1 MARAQLDPDDTHLPG
16 ACAGPDSESG
26 GGAVMLVVADVNIS
40 QDEVEFLRGID
51 TVERVVYVAQDL
63 RRSMPDE
70 EIVEYALENDAL
82 IVTRDK
88 GFNYNPKKWKQDHPS
103 VFIIRHKNRLVK
115 EVGCQVK
122 HAMDVFGHH
131 AARGETVAGVLRRG
145 KFRFM
150 VVPKWK

>member
-1 MARAQLDPDDTHLPG
+1 MLSHLQETG
-16 ACAGPDSESG
+16 NE
-26 GGAVMLVVADVNIS
+26 MLVVADVNIS
-40 QDEVEFLRGID
+40 QDEVEFLRGIE

-70 EIVEYALENDAL
+70 EIVEYALEHDAL

-88 GFNYNPKKWKQDHPS
+88 GFNYNPKKWKQEHPS

-115 EVGCQVK
+115 EVGRQVK
-122 HAMDVFGHH
+122 HAMDVFQYH

-150 VVPKWK
+150 VVPRWK

>member
-1 MARAQLDPDDTHLPG
+1 
-16 ACAGPDSESG
+16 
-26 GGAVMLVVADVNIS
+26 MLVVADVNIS
-40 QDEVEFLRGID
+40 QDEVEFPERRLRQWS
-51 TVERVVYVAQDL
+51 VSYYVAQDL
-63 RRSMPDE
+63 RRSMPDS

-103 VFIIRHKNRLVK
+103 VFIVRHKNRLVK
-115 EVGCQVK
+115 EAGRQVK

-150 VVPKWK
+150 VVPKWR

>member
-1 MARAQLDPDDTHLPG
+1 
-16 ACAGPDSESG
+16 
-26 GGAVMLVVADVNIS
+26 MLVVADVNIS
-40 QDEVEFLRGID
+40 QDEVDFLREIEA
-51 TVERVVYVAQDL
+51 VERVVYVAHDL
-63 RRSMPDE
+63 RRSMPDS

-115 EVGCQVK
+115 EVGRQVK
-122 HAMDVFGHH
+122 LAMEVFRHH
-131 AARGETVAGVLRRG
+131 ASRGEVVAGVLRRG

-150 VVPKWK
+150 VIPMRKRTDSTT